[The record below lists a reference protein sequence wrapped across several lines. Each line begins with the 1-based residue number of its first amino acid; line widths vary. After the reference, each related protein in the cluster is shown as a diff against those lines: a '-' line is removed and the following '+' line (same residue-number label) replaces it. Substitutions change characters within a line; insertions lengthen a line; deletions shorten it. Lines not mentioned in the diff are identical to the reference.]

1 MSKIDLGDVV
11 LNYRI
16 DGPPGA
22 PWVMLAHGLATNLHL
37 WDHLAGV
44 LAQSYRVLRYDA
56 RGHGQ
61 SSVPPGDYSLD
72 LLVSDAR
79 RLLDALSIERTH
91 VVGLSMGGMVS
102 LGLAIEHSERIA
114 GAAVCDARVQ
124 ATQEYRDGWDHRI
137 GLVRMG
143 GLEAVVEHTL
153 KRWFTPAFHAAHPE
167 RLDEIRRMV
176 CATPP
181 AGHLG
186 CAAALKNLNYA
197 ARLGTIA
204 VPMLYLTGAQDL
216 GAPPEVVKA
225 AQAATPG
232 ARYVEIPGAGHIS
245 NIEQPELFARAI
257 VDFLGAT
264 A

>member
-1 MSKIDLGDVV
+1 MSKVDLGDVV
-11 LNYRI
+11 LNYRV

-22 PWVMLAHGLATNLHL
+22 PWVLIAHGLATNLHL

-44 LAQSYRVLRYDA
+44 LVQSHRVLRYDA

-79 RLLDALSIERTH
+79 RLLDALSVERTH

-114 GAAVCDARVQ
+114 GAAVCDARAQ
-124 ATQEYRDGWDHRI
+124 ATQEYRDGWDHRM
-137 GLVRMG
+137 GLVRAG

-176 CATPP
+176 CATLP

-197 ARLGTIA
+197 PRLGTIV
-204 VPMLYLTGAQDL
+204 VPVLYLTGAQDL